1 MRTHQN
7 KDCYPP
13 TIINITD
20 GEYNGVDDAT
30 MLQLSN
36 QLKSMFT
43 NDGNVLFFNI
53 HVVPNQDEAIVFPS
67 SENDLNGDLYGV
79 KLFAMSSLLPLN
91 YNDQIKLIFNEDLDS
106 DIRYRA
112 MGVNAGMERLV
123 KMMKIGTL
131 SSSLINQI

>member
-1 MRTHQN
+1 
-7 KDCYPP
+7 
-13 TIINITD
+13 
-20 GEYNGVDDAT
+20 
-30 MLQLSN
+30 
-36 QLKSMFT
+36 
-43 NDGNVLFFNI
+43 
-53 HVVPNQDEAIVFPS
+53 
-67 SENDLNGDLYGV
+67 
-79 KLFAMSSLLPLN
+79 LPLN

>member
-1 MRTHQN
+1 M
-7 KDCYPP
+7 Y
-13 TIINITD
+13 
-20 GEYNGVDDAT
+20 
-30 MLQLSN
+30 QLSN

-53 HVVPNQDEAIVFPS
+53 HVAPDQTDSIIFPA
-67 SENDLNGDLYGV
+67 SESDLHGDSYGRH
-79 KLFAMSSLLPLN
+79 LFAMSSLLPLN
-91 YNDQIKLIFNEDLDS
+91 YNDQIKQMFGVNIDS

-131 SSSLINQI
+131 SSSLISQL

>member
-1 MRTHQN
+1 MKYFSFQIFLDKN
-7 KDCYPP
+7 K
-13 TIINITD
+13 
-20 GEYNGVDDAT
+20 
-30 MLQLSN
+30 
-36 QLKSMFT
+36 
-43 NDGNVLFFNI
+43 LFVI
-53 HVVPNQDEAIVFPS
+53 WIVS